1 MSALAFLLVLA
12 AYYGLLFIF
21 ACKTQ
26 KQGIDSLNSFFLS
39 ERKAPWGIVAFGM
52 VGTLLSGVT
61 FVSVPG
67 DVGVE
72 IIPGVYKG
80 MGYLQLVMGSLLGT
94 GLIIFILLPLYYRRR
109 LTSIYAYLGNRFG
122 RKTYL
127 TGAWLFLV
135 SRTLGAAIR
144 LYLAIYILQFL
155 VYDKLGIPFA
165 VNALLSLGF
174 ILLYTHKG
182 GMRTIIW
189 TDTLQ
194 TGIMLLALVFTL
206 FKLIDALGLEK
217 TAYALLEGPHS
228 QLFFWDWAL
237 PNQFFKQLLSGM
249 AITLVMTGL
258 DQDMMQ
264 KNLSCRTLIESQ
276 KNMLVSG
283 CLYTLVN
290 FFFVS
295 LGVLLYAYAANQ
307 NVALPSEPDQ
317 VYPFLATRYLG
328 DIVGVFLMLGI
339 IAAAYSSAD
348 GSLTA
353 LTTSFCIDIYQLE
366 KKIADIPEK
375 NAIRFRKK
383 THLVFTLIFA
393 FLLIMFENFKSASF
407 GQINIITMV
416 LQLAGYTYGPLL
428 GLYALGIF
436 SQIKPPDAFIP
447 IACIVS
453 PLFCLGLQKFSPL
466 YLGYTFGFELIF
478 VNALIVITLCVA
490 AFYWASLAQPCK

>member
-1 MSALAFLLVLA
+1 MSALALLLVLA
-12 AYYGLLFIF
+12 AYYGLLFVF
-21 ACKTQ
+21 SRKTQ
-26 KQGIDSLNSFFLS
+26 TQEADSLNSFFLS
-39 ERKAPWGIVAFGM
+39 GRKAPWGVVAFGM
-52 VGTLLSGVT
+52 VGTMLSGVT

-72 IIPGVYKG
+72 IMPGVWKG
-80 MGYLQLVMGSLLGT
+80 MGYLQLIMGSFLGT
-94 GLIIFILLPLYYRRR
+94 ALIILVLLPLYYRHR
-109 LTSIYAYLGNRFG
+109 LTSIYAYLGTRFG
-122 RKTYL
+122 RRTYL
-127 TGAWLFLV
+127 TGAWLFLI
-135 SRTLGAAIR
+135 SRTLGSAIR
-144 LYLAIYILQFL
+144 LYLAVYILQFL
-155 VYDKLGIPFA
+155 IYDKLGIPFEI
-165 VNALLSLGF
+165 NALISLAF

-194 TGIMLLALVFTL
+194 TGIMLLALFFTL
-206 FKLIDALGLEK
+206 FTLIHALGAEK
-217 TAYALLEGPHS
+217 AVYALLEGPHS
-228 QLFFWDWAL
+228 QLFFWDLAL

-249 AITLVMTGL
+249 AIALVMTGL

-264 KNLSCRTLIESQ
+264 KNLSCRTLAQSQ

-307 NVALPSEPDQ
+307 NIALPPAADQ
-317 VYPFLATRYLG
+317 VYPFLATHYLG
-328 DIVGVFLMLGI
+328 DIAGVFLVLGI

-366 KKIADIPEK
+366 KKINDIPEK

-383 THLVFTLIFA
+383 VHWAFTLTFA
-393 FLLIMFENFKSASF
+393 FLLIMFENLKSVKL
-407 GQINIITMV
+407 GPTNIITMV

-436 SQIKPPDAFIP
+436 SQIEPPDKFIP
-447 IACIVS
+447 VACIAS
-453 PLFCLGLQKFSPL
+453 PLFCLALQKFSPV

-478 VNALIVITLCVA
+478 VNALIVILLCVA
-490 AFYWASLAQPCK
+490 AFYGAKALPARP

>member
-1 MSALAFLLVLA
+1 MSALALLLVLA
-12 AYYGLLFIF
+12 AYYGLLLFVSR
-21 ACKTQ
+21 KTQ
-26 KQGIDSLNSFFLS
+26 AHAIDSLSSFFLS
-39 ERKAPWGIVAFGM
+39 GRKAPWGLVAFGM

-80 MGYLQLVMGSLLGT
+80 MGYLQLVIGSFLGT
-94 GLIIFILLPLYYRRR
+94 GIIVLVLLPLYYRHR
-109 LTSIYAYLGNRFG
+109 LTSIYAYLGTRFG

-127 TGAWLFLV
+127 TGAWLFLI
-135 SRTLGAAIR
+135 SRTLGSAIR
-144 LYLAIYILQFL
+144 LYLAVYILQFL
-155 VYDKLGIPFA
+155 VYDKIGIPFA
-165 VNALLSLGF
+165 MNALLSLAF
-174 ILLYTHKG
+174 ILLYTYKG

-194 TGIMLLALVFTL
+194 TGVMLLALFFTL
-206 FKLIDALGLEK
+206 FALVRALGIQK
-217 TAYALLEGPHS
+217 TTYALLEGPHS

-237 PNQFFKQLLSGM
+237 PNQFFKQLFSGM

-264 KNLSCRTLIESQ
+264 KNLSCRTLGAAQ

-290 FFFVS
+290 FFFVG

-307 NVALPSEPDQ
+307 NITLPAAADQ
-317 VYPFLATRYLG
+317 VYPFLATHYLG

-339 IAAAYSSAD
+339 TAAAYSSAD

-353 LTTSFCIDIYQLE
+353 LTTSFCVDIYQLE
-366 KKIADIPEK
+366 KKIANIPEK

-383 THLVFTLIFA
+383 AHLAFTIIFA
-393 FLLIMFENFKSASF
+393 LLLIIFQNLKSASF
-407 GQINIITMV
+407 GQTNIITMV

-436 SQIKPPDAFIP
+436 SQIEPPDTFVP
-447 IACIVS
+447 IACMVS
-453 PLFCLGLQKFSPL
+453 PLFCLALQQLSPL

-478 VNALIVITLCVA
+478 LNALIVILLCVA
-490 AFYWASLAQPCK
+490 AAYGARVLSVQP